1 MDNKDNKDNKGNGL
15 TVEQPAS
22 DKPKVYWSRKELCE
36 ALGINVE
43 TLKLS

>member
-1 MDNKDNKDNKGNGL
+1 MDNKDNKGNVTGL

-43 TLKLS
+43 TRKLS